1 MRRFVL
7 KCSSL
12 VAACVSLA
20 VAAPIFAGPLTPPAP
35 PAPTLKTL
43 DEVRP
48 GTPISAADFTGSL
61 TITEPGLYYF
71 TEDITLA
78 SAPLAALNVQAD
90 NVTIDLNGFTYTGP
104 GASGPPAIGIVS
116 FISTST
122 VVRNGRVRQFSQGIS
137 LLEDA
142 LVENV
147 MVEEAGTLG
156 IRVGSNST
164 VRRSHVTGITGVGL
178 VSGIRSEGN
187 GVLVEDCIVRN
198 VSCTNDSMFFGV
210 SLGTNSVV
218 RGSIV
223 DSILAAGSMT
233 GRPRG
238 IFVDSGS
245 IVTNTSVQRV
255 VGLNSTDTY
264 GISTTAADVQGNWVT
279 DVSANTGTTSGIEA
293 VGGTILG
300 NRVRDIRN
308 SVSGTAHG
316 ISATGN
322 SVVVAENTVDRVF
335 GPLNGVTVNGIRF
348 SGADFQAL
356 IRDNEV
362 RLGTLEVVSPTPP
375 SRGIYIQAGLAVVLS
390 NNIHILNA
398 NVANS
403 AGVTFNTGTSGGYA
417 AANVT
422 NRPVVDQGTN
432 VENGTSPAANV
443 VY

>member
-1 MRRFVL
+1 
-7 KCSSL
+7 
-12 VAACVSLA
+12 
-20 VAAPIFAGPLTPPAP
+20 
-35 PAPTLKTL
+35 L

-48 GTPISAADFTGSL
+48 GTPISAADFGLSL
-61 TITEPGLYYF
+61 TITVPGLYYF

-78 SAPLAALNVQAD
+78 SAALPAINVQAD

-104 GASGPPAIGIVS
+104 GVVGPTSIGIVS
-116 FISTST
+116 FVSANT

-147 MVEEAGTLG
+147 LVEEVGTLG

-164 VRRSHVTGITGVGL
+164 VRRSHVAGVSGVGL

-198 VSCTNDSMFFGV
+198 VSCTNDSMFFGI

-223 DSILAAGSMT
+223 DSVLAAGSLT

-255 VGLNSTDTY
+255 AGLNSLETY
-264 GISTTAADVQGNWVT
+264 GILATASDVQGNWVT

-293 VGGTILG
+293 IGGTILG
-300 NRVRDIRN
+300 NSVRDIRN
-308 SVSGTAHG
+308 SVSGTVHG

-322 SVVVAENTVDRVF
+322 SIVVAENTVGRVF

-348 SGADFQAL
+348 SGAGYQAL

-375 SRGIYIQAGLAVVLS
+375 FRGIYIQTGLAVVLS
-390 NNIHILNA
+390 NNVHILNA

-403 AGVTFNTGTSGGYA
+403 AGVTFNTGTAGGYA

-432 VENGTSPAANV
+432 EESGTSPAANV